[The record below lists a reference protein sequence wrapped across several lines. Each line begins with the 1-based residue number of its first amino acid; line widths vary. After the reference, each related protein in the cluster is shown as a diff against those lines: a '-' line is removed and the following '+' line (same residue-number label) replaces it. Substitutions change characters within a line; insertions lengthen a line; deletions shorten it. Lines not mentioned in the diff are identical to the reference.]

1 MNLMFKISL
10 WKYLLNKVKGI
21 KICGNGTTVETLKND
36 EHQHYPTSIDTTV
49 DTHFKDYILYEHDL
63 IS

>member
-1 MNLMFKISL
+1 MKEVI
-10 WKYLLNKVKGI
+10 GI
-21 KICGNGTTVETLKND
+21 KIYGNGTTGTIIKND

-49 DTHFKDYILYEHDL
+49 DIHFKDYILYEYDL